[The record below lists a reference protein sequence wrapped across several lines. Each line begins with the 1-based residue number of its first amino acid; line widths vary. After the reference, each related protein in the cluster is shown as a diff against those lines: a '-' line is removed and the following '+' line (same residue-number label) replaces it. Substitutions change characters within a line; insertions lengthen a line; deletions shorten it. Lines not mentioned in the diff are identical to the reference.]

1 MASVPANHVKSSA
14 WYIDSG
20 ASRHFTHRRDWFVEF
35 TPYSDSVIFGGGE
48 EYNIVGKGNVQIQS
62 GGRKLMFLNV
72 CYVPGMKHNLLFVS

>member
-35 TPYSDSVIFGGGE
+35 TPYSDSVIFGGDE

-62 GGRKLMFLNV
+62 GGENSCSSMYVMFLA
-72 CYVPGMKHNLLFVS
+72 